1 MTSEESLLRVSG
13 INVHYGSFQ
22 ALWDVSL
29 EVRKGE
35 VVSLIGANS
44 AGKSTLLNSISG
56 VNAPTRGTITF
67 AGRDIT
73 GQTPARIV
81 ESGVSQVPEGRRI
94 FPSLTVLENLELGSY
109 PRKARAK
116 KKQLLKKVYELFPV
130 LEERSRQ
137 AAGTLSG
144 GEQQMLAIGRALMS
158 DPQIIL
164 FDEISLG
171 LAPVLVDKIYKRVDE
186 INAEG
191 VTILLVEQNVR
202 RCLKEA
208 DRAYIMKTGRIVLSG
223 TPDELKKEEEIKKAY
238 FGI

>member
-13 INVHYGSFQ
+13 IDVHYGSFQ
-22 ALWDVSL
+22 ALWNVSL

-35 VVSLIGANS
+35 VVSIIGANS

-56 VNAPTRGTITF
+56 VNAPSKGSITF
-67 AGRDIT
+67 EGKDIT
-73 GQTPARIV
+73 GQTAARIV
-81 ESGVSQVPEGRRI
+81 ELGISQVPEGRRI

-109 PRKARAK
+109 PRKARPK
-116 KKQLLKKVYELFPV
+116 RKNLLKKVYELFPV
-130 LEERSRQ
+130 LEERSSQ

-186 INAEG
+186 INEEG
-191 VTILLVEQNVR
+191 MTVLLVEQNVR

-223 TPDELKKEEEIKKAY
+223 TPDELKEEEEIKKAY

>member
-1 MTSEESLLRVSG
+1 MPEDSLLKING
-13 INVHYGSFQ
+13 IDVHYGTFQ

-29 EVRKGE
+29 EVKKGE

-44 AGKSTLLNSISG
+44 AGKSTLLNTVSG
-56 VNAPTRGTITF
+56 VNIPSKGSITF
-67 AGRDIT
+67 AGREIA
-73 GQTPARIV
+73 GGTPANIV
-81 ESGVSQVPEGRRI
+81 ELGISQVPEGRRV

-109 PRKARAK
+109 PRRARAK
-116 KKQLLKKVYELFPV
+116 RKALLRKVHELFPV
-130 LEERSRQ
+130 LQERANQ
-137 AAGTLSG
+137 PAGTLSG

-171 LAPVLVDKIYKRVDE
+171 LAPVLIDKIYQRVDE

-191 VTILLVEQNVR
+191 VTVLLVEQNVR

>member
-1 MTSEESLLRVSG
+1 MTSEETLLTVSG
-13 INVHYGSFQ
+13 IDVLYGSFQ

-56 VNAPTRGTITF
+56 VNVPSKGSITF
-67 AGRDIT
+67 AGSDIT
-73 GQTPARIV
+73 GRSASHIV
-81 ESGVSQVPEGRRI
+81 ELGISQVPEGRRI

-109 PRKARAK
+109 PRRARAK
-116 KKQLLKKVYELFPV
+116 RKQLLKKVHELFPV
-130 LEERSRQ
+130 LQERSRQ

-158 DPQIIL
+158 DPKIIL

-191 VTILLVEQNVR
+191 VTVLLVEQNVR

-208 DRAYIMKTGRIVLSG
+208 DRAYIMKTGHIVLSG
-223 TPDELKKEEEIKKAY
+223 TPDELKEEEEVKKAY

>member
-1 MTSEESLLRVSG
+1 MSSDDSLLRVIG
-13 INVHYGSFQ
+13 VDVLYGSFQ
-22 ALWDVSL
+22 ALWNVSL

-35 VVSLIGANS
+35 IVSIIGANS
-44 AGKSTLLNSISG
+44 AGKSTLLNAISG
-56 VNAPTRGTITF
+56 VNAPGKGSITF
-67 AGRDIT
+67 EGRNIN
-73 GQTPARIV
+73 GLAPSQIV
-81 ESGVSQVPEGRRI
+81 ELGISQVPEGRRI

-109 PRKARAK
+109 PRRGAK
-116 KKQLLKKVYELFPV
+116 KKQLLKRVHELFPV
-130 LEERSRQ
+130 LEERSNQ
-137 AAGTLSG
+137 VAGTLSG

-191 VTILLVEQNVR
+191 ATIILVEQNVR

-208 DRAYIMKTGRIVLSG
+208 DRAYILKTGRIVLSG
-223 TPDELKKEEEIKKAY
+223 TPDELKEEEEIKKAY